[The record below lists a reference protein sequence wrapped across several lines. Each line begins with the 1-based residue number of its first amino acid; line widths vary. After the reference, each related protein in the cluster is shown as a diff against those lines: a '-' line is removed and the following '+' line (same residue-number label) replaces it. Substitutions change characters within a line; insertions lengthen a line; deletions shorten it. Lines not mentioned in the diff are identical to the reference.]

1 MLMLDRAQKK
11 EIIRDL
17 VDAKRL
23 FEATS
28 CPLPSELNLVLQVL
42 TVVDK
47 ICQQNLS
54 IPRYKFYG
62 DLLHTLIETVTNLSV
77 LNEYSKNEA
86 VKLILDILEYCVD
99 ALEKE
104 KVKKEIVF
112 LPYKASM
119 WDCMETVWRAA
130 YEDREH
136 CNVYVIPI
144 PYCDRNSDLSCGE
157 IYCEK
162 DLFPDYVNA
171 LDWAKYDLKKIKPDI
186 VLIHNPYDDTNLVT
200 SVEERFYSRNIK
212 KYTKKL
218 IYIPYYISND
228 IVGALKCTAPGVLN
242 ADQVILENENI
253 KRQYEV
259 YYPKTIIPKD
269 KFLALGSP
277 KIEKVLSTTLEDI
290 DMPEAWKKLL
300 ADRKVILYNTSI
312 GAILDKNVDVCGKL
326 KFVFNRFRNDNRLV
340 LWWRP
345 HPLIKSTLKTIRPN
359 IYEEYCRIERE
370 YRDAGWGIYDD
381 TPDMDRAII
390 CGDCYYGDDSGVMW
404 TYKATG
410 KSIVEQSMSYVSEKQ
425 DFDIPVWAQAFCKV
439 DDELWLVHGKLN
451 ILLKYNI
458 GEDKLYYVDSLAGS
472 LFGMYKYCSLQYV
485 GGKIYFIPI
494 MADKII
500 CYDIATQKFS
510 HISFPMDQQ
519 YAGMAKFRKALT
531 VKEKIY
537 VFPTFYPYILCVNTV
552 NNTVEYSFDVKKIL
566 AENNIP
572 QSSYIHDVAV
582 YDRNI
587 LMCLLYKSNKI
598 LLLDIETKN
607 CEIITLGKHEYS
619 TIAIIYNSIFLA
631 SAVDS
636 CIDCFSKR
644 DLAYRNTIVDRLC
657 VVRKFDEH
665 HVLLDNVN
673 EPGWAVMDSECKL
686 IYKNDV
692 QVESDGC
699 LMDVYKR
706 VICDMQGNIWDTCT
720 NTLYLWKYGKS
731 VQLNLQNVD
740 NLDKTIFE
748 GQQWQEEYPG
758 LDIAKLCNTKKSQG
772 TNCQIGKNIYQT
784 IMRD

>member
-11 EIIRDL
+11 EIIRYL

-23 FEATS
+23 LEATS
-28 CPLPSELNLVLQVL
+28 CPSPSELNLVLQVL

-54 IPRYKFYG
+54 ITRYKFYG
-62 DLLHTLIETVTNLSV
+62 DLLQTLIETVTNLSV

-86 VKLILDILEYCVD
+86 AKLTVDILEYCVT
-99 ALEKE
+99 AMEKE

-162 DLFPDYVNA
+162 DLFPDYVPT
-171 LDWAKYDLKKIKPDI
+171 LDWSQYDLAKLKPDI
-186 VLIHNPYDDTNLVT
+186 AVIHNPYDNTNIVT
-200 SVEERFYSRNIK
+200 SVEARFYSHNLK
-212 KYTKKL
+212 KYVKKL
-218 IYIPYYISND
+218 VYIPYYISNN
-228 IVGALKCTAPGVLN
+228 IVGCDKCNSPGVVN
-242 ADQVILENENI
+242 ADYVILENENI
-253 KRQYEV
+253 KRQYEI
-259 YYPKTIIPKD
+259 YYPKGNVPKN
-269 KFLALGSP
+269 KFLVLGSP
-277 KIEKVLSTTLEDI
+277 KIEKILSTNIEDVE
-290 DMPEAWKKLL
+290 MPLAWKKLI
-300 ADRKVILYNTSI
+300 ADRKVILYNTSL
-312 GAILDKNVDVCGKL
+312 GAMLKNPSKLCEKL
-326 KFVFNRFRNDNRLV
+326 KFVFEQFRKNQDYV
-340 LWWRP
+340 CWWRP
-345 HPLIKSTLKTIRPN
+345 HPLMKQSLKAMHPDF
-359 IYEEYCRIERE
+359 YEEYCQIEKE
-370 YRDAGWGIYDD
+370 YIEAGWGIYDD
-381 TPDMDRAII
+381 TPDMDRAIF

-410 KSIVEQSMSYVSEKQ
+410 KPIVEQSMSYISEKQ
-425 DFDIPVWAQAFCKV
+425 DFDIPVWARVFCRV
-439 DDELWLVHGKLN
+439 GDELWRVHGKLN

-458 GEDKLYYVDSLAGS
+458 VEDKLYYIDKLAGS
-472 LFGMYKYCSLQYV
+472 LFGMLKYCSLQYV
-485 GGKIYFIPI
+485 GEKIYFIPI

-500 CYDIATQKFS
+500 YYDIATQKFS
-510 HISFPMDQQ
+510 YISFPMDQQ
-519 YAGMAKFRKALT
+519 YAGMAKFGKAL
-531 VKEKIY
+531 VLKKKIY
-537 VFPTFYPYILCVNTV
+537 IFPTFYPYILCVNTV
-552 NNTVEYSFDVKKIL
+552 NNTVECILDVKKVL

-598 LLLDIETKN
+598 LLLDIETN
-607 CEIITLGKHEYS
+607 NYEIITLGKHEYS
-619 TIAIIYNSIFLA
+619 TIAIIDDCIFLA

-636 CIDCFSKR
+636 CIDCFSKE
-644 DLAYRNTIVDRLC
+644 DLVYRNTIVDRLC
-657 VVRKFDEH
+657 VVSKFDEH
-665 HVLLDNVN
+665 HVLLDNIN
-673 EPGWAVMDSECKL
+673 EPGWAVIDSEYKL
-686 IYKNDV
+686 IYKNYA
-692 QVESDGC
+692 QLESDGC

-706 VICDMQGNIWDTCT
+706 VICDMQGTTWDTCT
-720 NTLYLWKYGKS
+720 NTLYLWESGKA
-731 VQLNLQNVD
+731 VQLNLQNVE

-758 LDIAKLCNTKKSQG
+758 LDIAKLCNTKNQQG
-772 TNCQIGKNIYQT
+772 KNCQIGKNIYQA

>member
-17 VDAKRL
+17 VDAKRF

-28 CPLPSELNLVLQVL
+28 CPSTSELQFILQVL

-54 IPRYKFYG
+54 ISRYKFYG
-62 DLLHTLIETVTNLSV
+62 DLLQTLIETVTNLSV
-77 LNEYSKNEA
+77 LNENSKDEA
-86 VKLILDILEYCVD
+86 AKLMLDILEYCID

-130 YEDREH
+130 CEDREH

-144 PYCDRNSDLSCGE
+144 PYYDRNSDLSYGKMH
-157 IYCEK
+157 CER
-162 DLFPDYVNA
+162 DLFPDYVNT
-171 LDWAKYDLKKIKPDI
+171 LDWTKYDLSKLKPD
-186 VLIHNPYDDTNLVT
+186 VVFIHNPYDDINFVT
-200 SVEERFYSRNIK
+200 SVEERYYSRNLK
-212 KYTKKL
+212 NYVKKL
-218 IYIPYYISND
+218 VYIPYDVSGD
-228 IVGALKCTAPGVLN
+228 IVTASYCSTPGVLF
-242 ADQVILENENI
+242 ADHVILQNENI
-253 KRQYEV
+253 KRQYEI
-259 YYPKTIIPKD
+259 YYPKAMVSKD

-277 KIEKVLSTTLEDI
+277 KIEKILSTTIEDVE
-290 DMPEAWKKLL
+290 MPLAWKKLI
-300 ADRKVILYNTSI
+300 ADRKVILYNTSL
-312 GAILDKNVDVCGKL
+312 GAMFNNPSNGCKKL
-326 KFVFNRFRNDNRLV
+326 KFVFEQFRKNQECV

-345 HPLIKSTLKTIRPN
+345 HPLMKQSLKTMHPDF
-359 IYEEYCRIERE
+359 YEEYCQIERE
-370 YRDAGWGIYDD
+370 YIDAGWGIYDG
-381 TPDMDRAII
+381 TPDMDRAVIY
-390 CGDCYYGDDSGVMW
+390 GDCYYGDNSGVMW

-410 KSIVEQSMSYVSEKQ
+410 KPIVEQSMSYASEKQ
-425 DFDIPVWAQAFCKV
+425 DFDISVWARVFCRV
-439 DDELWLVHGKLN
+439 GDELWLVHGKLN
-451 ILLKYNI
+451 ILLNYNI
-458 GEDKLYYVDSLAGS
+458 VEDKLYYVDRLAGS

-500 CYDIATQKFS
+500 CYDIASQKFS
-510 HISFPMDQQ
+510 YISFPMDQQ

-537 VFPTFYPYILCVNTV
+537 VFPTFYPYVLYVNTV
-552 NNTVEYSFDVKKIL
+552 NNTVECSFDVKKIL

-598 LLLDIETKN
+598 LLLDIETN
-607 CEIITLGKHEYS
+607 NYEIITLGKYKYS
-619 TIAIIYNSIFLA
+619 TIAIIDNSIFLA

-636 CIDCFSKR
+636 CIDCFSKE

-665 HVLLDNVN
+665 HVLLDNIN

-692 QVESDGC
+692 QVESNGC

-706 VICDMQGNIWDTCT
+706 VICDMQGTIWDTCT

-758 LDIAKLCNTKKSQG
+758 LDITRLCNTKKSQG
-772 TNCQIGKNIYQT
+772 TNCHIGKNIYQT